1 MLYEGD
7 SKFEFLALLHK
18 WNEEVAQEHVANKT
32 KTSYFRMEYG
42 LSDDNEVLE
51 DCITLS
57 EEQVSKYRAFQEMCR
72 QKFIVDFPDAFDENG
87 TPKADTWNK
96 YLHECYS
103 TANFVETLENGESAH
118 VRFVDLDHPF
128 HLYRFSINF
137 LDGKSIVESVP
148 VFVKITEQ
156 QYSSLLVKYLEGGNH
171 WAVLTNSPHRNVF
184 NDIMAKSPKR
194 KDGYGSSIGL
204 DELKED
210 AEEILATKGENRP
223 RHDRSPKWGIIRW
236 I

>member
-18 WNEEVAQEHVANKT
+18 WNEKVAQEHVANKT

-51 DCITLS
+51 ACITLS
-57 EEQVSKYRAFQEMCR
+57 EEQVSKYRAFQEMCW
-72 QKFIVDFPDAFDENG
+72 QKFIVDFPDAYEENG
-87 TPKADTWNK
+87 SPKADTWNK

-118 VRFVDLDHPF
+118 VRFVDMVHPF
-128 HLYRFSINF
+128 HLYRFSMNF

-171 WAVLTNSPHRNVF
+171 WAVLTNTPHRNVF
-184 NDIMAKSPKR
+184 NEIMAKSPKR

-210 AEEILATKGENRP
+210 AEEILVTKGDERP
-223 RHDRSPKWGIIRW
+223 RHDRSEKWGMIKW